1 VKTSAVV
8 RVSLYLRKIYR
19 VSLVDT
25 QKIRAKL
32 MQKLDSIFEL
42 AVAIAKGEMKQW
54 NVSAILAM
62 FLLF

>member
-1 VKTSAVV
+1 MKTSAVV

>member
-1 VKTSAVV
+1 MKTSAVV

-32 MQKLDSIFEL
+32 MQKLDNIFEL